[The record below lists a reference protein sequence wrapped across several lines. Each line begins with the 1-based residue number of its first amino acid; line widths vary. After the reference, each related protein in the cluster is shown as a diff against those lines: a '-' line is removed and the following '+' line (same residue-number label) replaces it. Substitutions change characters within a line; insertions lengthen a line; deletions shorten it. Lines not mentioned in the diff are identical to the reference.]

1 VPGSLKNTNQKQK
14 YIYRRKPK
22 IPNRVGKLNNNL
34 ILMEQSKIDLYLAQ
48 NAKML
53 PANKLPLIKDAL
65 TKFDDNKLIYLQ
77 SVEYKEPSTVLIV
90 SILLGTL
97 GIDRFMLGE
106 AGMGV
111 LKLLT
116 CGGAYIWWIIDMIN
130 AQDATKAY
138 NYKKLCETLMQ
149 QGITL
154 F

>member
-1 VPGSLKNTNQKQK
+1 
-14 YIYRRKPK
+14 
-22 IPNRVGKLNNNL
+22 
-34 ILMEQSKIDLYLAQ
+34 MEQSKIDLYLAQ

>member
-1 VPGSLKNTNQKQK
+1 
-14 YIYRRKPK
+14 
-22 IPNRVGKLNNNL
+22 
-34 ILMEQSKIDLYLAQ
+34 MENSKIDMYFAQ

-53 PANKLPLIKDAL
+53 PSNKLPLIKDAL
-65 TKFDDNKLIYLQ
+65 SKLDESKFIYLQ
-77 SVEYKEPSTVLIV
+77 STEFKDPSTVLIL

-97 GIDRFMLGE
+97 GIDRFILGD

-116 CGGAYIWWIIDMIN
+116 CGGAYIWWIIDIIN
-130 AQDATKAY
+130 AQERTQEY
-138 NYKKLCETLMQ
+138 NYKKLCETLAF